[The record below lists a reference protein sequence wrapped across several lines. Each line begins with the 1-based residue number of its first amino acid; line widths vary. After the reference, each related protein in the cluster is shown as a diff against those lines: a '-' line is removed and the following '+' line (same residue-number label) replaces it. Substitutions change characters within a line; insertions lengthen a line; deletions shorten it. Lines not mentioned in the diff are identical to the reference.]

1 MAVKG
6 FGKNIAIPAIGCGTV
21 RVEGRYGTHKCTML
35 LKDALHIPAARCNL
49 ISGVQLDKISV
60 TATTGSGLILLAFQ
74 KVNIVGGA
82 LEGEMYC
89 LNMTIL

>member
-35 LKDALHIPAARCNL
+35 LKDALHIPAAHCNL

-74 KVNIVGGA
+74 KVNIVGGT